1 MRDPAHAF
9 HRRLA
14 GLLVLLGL
22 GVTACVVLALLMTR
36 STDRTVQRLAS
47 VEFEDTLLTREFRTA
62 VGVLQS
68 ALLRVGTGP
77 TDDIAAT
84 INRQRELLRDWLATR
99 QGVAHAEGEPEL
111 LQRLDRSLQSYFT
124 ELDDVRVR
132 SAAYTQ
138 PLDRETIVSGAAA
151 ALRLQ
156 GLVDE
161 LAALHDGRLREL
173 RDASL
178 HSVSRLR
185 DLVFVCI
192 GLLFTAIAVVVALLY
207 RDIVWPLRAQL
218 VESEK
223 LLAQREKLAALGTLA
238 AGVAHEIRNPLTAI
252 KARLYTLRRL
262 QTRPDAVNDAD
273 SIRREV
279 ERLERIVRD
288 VLGYARPAE
297 PQLAELEIGAWLQD
311 FGAFVLAEIRA
322 QNIELTVE
330 AQATA
335 TVKVDA
341 DQLRQIMLN
350 LVRNAVEAF
359 AGRSGRIALALH
371 SERTELRGEPVD
383 AAVLSVTDD
392 GPGIPADIQP
402 RLFDPF
408 FTTKSA
414 GTGLGLS
421 IVGRLVENLGGE
433 IAFQTAPGTGTRF
446 SVRLPLCHNELH
458 LQRS

>member
-9 HRRLA
+9 RRRLA

-22 GVTACVVLALLMTR
+22 GVAACVLLALAMTR
-36 STDRTVQRLAS
+36 STDRTVERLAS
-47 VEFEDTLLTREFRTA
+47 VEFEDTFLTREFRTA
-62 VGVLQS
+62 VGVLQA
-68 ALLRVGTGP
+68 ALLRVGAEP
-77 TDDIAAT
+77 AEDIT
-84 INRQRELLRDWLATR
+84 TTVGRQRQELRNWLEAR
-99 QGVAHAEGEPEL
+99 QRGGPAEGEAEL
-111 LQRLDRSLQSYFT
+111 LHRLDIALQAYFA
-124 ELDDVRVR
+124 EVDAVAAG
-132 SAAYTQ
+132 SAGYTR
-138 PLDRETIVSGAAA
+138 PLDREAIASCGAA

-156 GLVDE
+156 GMVDE
-161 LAALHDGRLREL
+161 FAALHEGRLREL

-178 HSVSRLR
+178 NSVRRLR
-185 DLVFVCI
+185 DLVFLCLV
-192 GLLFTAIAVVVALLY
+192 LLFTAIAVVVALLY
-207 RDIVWPLRAQL
+207 RDIVRPLRAQL

-273 SIRREV
+273 SIRGEV

-297 PQLAELEIGAWLQD
+297 PALNELEVGAWLQE
-311 FGAFVLAEIRA
+311 FGAFLRAEIRA
-322 QNIELTVE
+322 QDIELTVDVRTP
-330 AQATA
+330 AI
-335 TVKVDA
+335 VKVDA

-350 LVRNAVEAF
+350 LVRNAAEAF
-359 AGRSGRIALALH
+359 AGQPGRIALALH
-371 SERTELRGEPVD
+371 GERTELRGATLD
-383 AAVLSVTDD
+383 AAVLSVTDN

-408 FTTKSA
+408 FTTKPA

-446 SVRLPLCHNELH
+446 SVRLPLCRNAAQ
-458 LQRS
+458 LQPT